1 MGILKLTVLFAKFLR
16 GLFKMTVPKILY
28 ELSQL
33 ILDDLAH
40 RNIGDSRLKTK
51 QKLSLFLAGRSA
63 ILFFFCAWDGHRVA
77 LHYGI
82 EKASPRVGVHTRG
95 PKESLLS

>member
-40 RNIGDSRLKTK
+40 RNIGDSRLK
-51 QKLSLFLAGRSA
+51 
-63 ILFFFCAWDGHRVA
+63 
-77 LHYGI
+77 
-82 EKASPRVGVHTRG
+82 
-95 PKESLLS
+95 PKK